1 MPETD
6 RDGLVGPA
14 PAPLRRDGERTKPL
28 VMSDGNLTTRT
39 TQRPDGKA
47 LVIAT
52 RGSPLALTQTD
63 MVRALLMKR
72 HAGLAIDTLRIR
84 TTGDR
89 FLDISLATMGGKGLF
104 TKELDEALLAG
115 RADIAVHSMKDMPTK
130 MPDGLVIA
138 GVLEREDPRDVFI
151 AHAGGGWRDLPA
163 GSRIGTSSLRRGA
176 QMRHARPDLQIVPFR
191 GNVETRLRKM
201 RDGEA
206 DATLLALAG
215 LRRLGLADPHGD
227 YPNGVTLTTDE
238 MLPAP
243 AQGAIGIV
251 CREKDDATRA
261 MIAAI
266 SHAPTVI
273 AVTAERAALAA
284 LDGSCRTPIAA
295 LATLAGDDLSLRVA
309 IFTPDGGRLLDTTR
323 RGAAADAARLGHD
336 AGEELRERGG
346 PGFFAAADA
355 QKGSG

>member
-1 MPETD
+1 
-6 RDGLVGPA
+6 
-14 PAPLRRDGERTKPL
+14 
-28 VMSDGNLTTRT
+28 MSDGNVTN
-39 TQRPDGKA
+39 QRGGKA

-52 RGSPLALTQTD
+52 RGSPLALAQTT
-63 MVRALLMKR
+63 MVRGLLIGGN
-72 HAGLAIDTLRIR
+72 AGLVIDKLTIR
-84 TTGDR
+84 TKGDQ
-89 FLDISLATMGGKGLF
+89 FLDQSLANIGGKGLF

-115 RADIAVHSMKDMPTK
+115 RADLAVHSMKDMSTK

-151 AHAGGGWRDLPA
+151 ARNGGGLQGLPSRA
-163 GSRIGTSSLRRGA
+163 RIGTASLRRGA
-176 QMRHARPDLQIVPFR
+176 QMRHARPDITIVPFR

-215 LRRLGLADPHGD
+215 LRRLGLAAPHGD
-227 YPNGVTLTTDE
+227 YAGGVTLSTDD

-251 CREKDDATRA
+251 CRENDATMRA
-261 MIAAI
+261 MIEAI
-266 SHAPTVI
+266 SHAPTAI

-295 LATLAGDDLSLRVA
+295 LATLADDRLALRVA
-309 IFTPDGGRLLDTTR
+309 IFTPDGSRLLHTSRD
-323 RGAAADAARLGHD
+323 GVAADAARLGHD
-336 AGEELRERGG
+336 AGEELRQRGG

-355 QKGSG
+355 AEGTG

>member
-1 MPETD
+1 
-6 RDGLVGPA
+6 
-14 PAPLRRDGERTKPL
+14 
-28 VMSDGNLTTRT
+28 MSDGNLTTRT

-63 MVRALLMKR
+63 MVRAILMKR

-115 RADIAVHSMKDMPTK
+115 RADLAVHSMKDMPTK

-138 GVLEREDPRDVFI
+138 GV
-151 AHAGGGWRDLPA
+151 
-163 GSRIGTSSLRRGA
+163 
-176 QMRHARPDLQIVPFR
+176 
-191 GNVETRLRKM
+191 
-201 RDGEA
+201 
-206 DATLLALAG
+206 
-215 LRRLGLADPHGD
+215 RRLGRAAPHGE
-227 YPNGVTLTTDE
+227 YPNGDTLTTDE

-251 CREKDDATRA
+251 CRENDAPMRA
-261 MIAAI
+261 MIQAI
-266 SHAPTVI
+266 SHAPTAI

-309 IFTPDGGRLLDTTR
+309 IFTPDGGRLLDTAR
-323 RGAAADAARLGHD
+323 RGAAVDAARLGHD
-336 AGEELRERGG
+336 AGSELRARGG
-346 PGFFAAADA
+346 PGFFDAADA
-355 QKGSG
+355 AKGSG

>member
-1 MPETD
+1 MSNASNTNPTARTAD
-6 RDGLVGPA
+6 R
-14 PAPLRRDGERTKPL
+14 
-28 VMSDGNLTTRT
+28 
-39 TQRPDGKA
+39 KA

-52 RGSPLALTQTD
+52 RGSPLALAQTE
-63 MVRALLMKR
+63 MVRVLLMR
-72 HAGLAIDTLRIR
+72 RNAGLAIDKLSIR

-115 RADIAVHSMKDMPTK
+115 TADLAVHSMKDMPSH
-130 MPDGLVIA
+130 MPAGLVIA

-151 AHAGGGWRDLPA
+151 AHAGGGPKDLPQGA
-163 GSRIGTSSLRRGA
+163 RIGTSSLRRAA
-176 QMRHARPDLQIVPFR
+176 QMCHARPDLQIVPFR

-215 LRRLGLADPHGD
+215 LRRLGLAHGD
-227 YPNGVTLTTDE
+227 SYPGGVTLSPDE

-251 CREKDDATRA
+251 CRENDSPLRA
-261 MIAAI
+261 MIAAVN
-266 SHAPTVI
+266 HEPTAI

-295 LATLAGDDLSLRVA
+295 LATLAGGGLSLRVA
-309 IFTPDGGRLLDTTR
+309 IFTPDGSRLLQTART
-323 RGAAADAARLGHD
+323 GAPADARHLGHD
-336 AGEELRERGG
+336 AGSELRARGG
-346 PGFFAAADA
+346 PGFFDAADA
-355 QKGSG
+355 AKGSG